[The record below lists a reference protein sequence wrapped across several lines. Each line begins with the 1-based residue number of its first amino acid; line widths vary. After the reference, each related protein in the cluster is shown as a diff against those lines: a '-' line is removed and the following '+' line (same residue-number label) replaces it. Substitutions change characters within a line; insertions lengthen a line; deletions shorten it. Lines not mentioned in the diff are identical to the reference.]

1 LAARWCMLAN
11 NLVLISERFSHTF
24 MCRLQNTQSI
34 RLFPLHF
41 PSVTLLCAIT
51 LLSCSKKRYIF
62 SSCSMFFKWWLSGN
76 VLIMYV
82 SLCVLCCIC
91 LCFLFQE
98 SVLRISEIFNL
109 SAKSSVKGRSN
120 PTCQRNICVVLGC
133 IAEKLAGPSRISIL
147 TPGTLNYLIANL
159 VSLLYILCTVHGLCY
174 FDYFQSIQ

>member
-1 LAARWCMLAN
+1 MLAN
-11 NLVLISERFSHTF
+11 NLVLISERFSYTF
-24 MCRLQNTQSI
+24 VCRLQNTQSI
-34 RLFPLHF
+34 RLFPLYF
-41 PSVTLLCAIT
+41 PSVTLLCAVT
-51 LLSCSKKRYIF
+51 LLSCSKKDTYFLHVACFLNDDYQVI
-62 SSCSMFFKWWLSGN
+62 N
-76 VLIMYV
+76 VPIMYV
-82 SLCVLCCIC
+82 SLCVLCCIS

-159 VSLLYILCTVHGLCY
+159 VSLLYILCNVHGLYY
-174 FDYFQSIQ
+174 FYYFQPIQ